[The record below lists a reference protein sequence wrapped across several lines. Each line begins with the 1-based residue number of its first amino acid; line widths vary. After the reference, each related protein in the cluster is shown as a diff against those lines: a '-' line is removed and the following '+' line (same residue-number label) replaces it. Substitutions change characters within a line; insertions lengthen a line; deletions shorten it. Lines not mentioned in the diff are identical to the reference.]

1 MSRKMSSPVT
11 ELSGASARGKSCEGT
26 SGARASALRRRG
38 LLAAAAVLLM
48 SSMTACADSEART
61 GAMRVS
67 GSTTVAPVAADAAE
81 VLRRRGL
88 DVTVATQG
96 GSAGGISQLGS
107 GQIDIGMSSKP
118 LSDED
123 RAAYPDTD
131 FHPTQIGADAV
142 GVIITKKVADAGVDN
157 LTRQQVR
164 GLFEGKITNWS
175 EVGGPDL
182 EVFVYDKEP
191 GRGTREVLDKY
202 LYGDDKPPP
211 PPESDNFAIVGGNLE
226 TRSKLKSTAGSVAPL
241 STGFIEGHDDL
252 VAVTLDGAAPS
263 AENIASG
270 DYPMA
275 RPLFLL
281 TDGEPQDRTKKFVD
295 HILSEKG
302 QALLPQHGYL
312 TVEQLKE

>member
-1 MSRKMSSPVT
+1 M
-11 ELSGASARGKSCEGT
+11 
-26 SGARASALRRRG
+26 
-38 LLAAAAVLLM
+38 LLT
-48 SSMTACADSEART
+48 SSMSACADSEART

-81 VLRRRGL
+81 VLRRQGL

-107 GQIDIGMSSKP
+107 RQIDIGMSSKP

-142 GVIITKKVADAGVDN
+142 GVIVTKKVADAGVGD
-157 LTRQQVR
+157 LTKEQVR
-164 GLFEGKITNWS
+164 GLFEGQITNWS

-202 LYGDDKPPP
+202 LYGDEKPPP
-211 PPESDNFAIVGGNLE
+211 PPQSDSFAIVGGNLE
-226 TRSKLKSTAGSVAPL
+226 TRSKLKSTPGSVAPL

-252 VAVTLDGAAPS
+252 VAVTLDGVAPS
-263 AENIASG
+263 AEKIASG
-270 DYPMA
+270 EYPMA
-275 RPLFLL
+275 RQLFLI
-281 TDGEPQDRTKKFVD
+281 TDGEPRGRTKKFVD
-295 HILSEKG
+295 YVLSDEG
-302 QALLPQHGYL
+302 QALLPKHGYL
-312 TVEQLKE
+312 TAKQLGE